1 MINTNAPFQRLGGSS
16 RKPDPSDEREFELDD
31 YNSDDEDGKTTSHPA
46 SGNADGLSVGTL
58 ALLEQL
64 KGPTASAGTAD
75 SDKDDGVKIFY
86 CSRTHSQLTQFAHE
100 LRRVALSFPPS
111 MPLGAGSGNTDP
123 STEEAGIE
131 EGVKHLS
138 LGSRKNLCINP
149 KVSSLGNPTAINER
163 CLDLQKSGV
172 AAEEKCPFIPSKDN
186 ESLVNK
192 FRDHTLATVSD
203 IEDIGKFGKDHDI
216 CAYYASR
223 SVIEHSEV
231 RPLPW
236 CLEDSCTYV

>member
-1 MINTNAPFQRLGGSS
+1 MCFSTTDLFSS
-16 RKPDPSDEREFELDD
+16 DSNRSNGKQEPLDEREFELDD
-31 YNSDDEDGKTTSHPA
+31 YNSDNE
-46 SGNADGLSVGTL
+46 SGNTVPDFSSGKDGLSAGTL

-64 KGPTASAGTAD
+64 KGPSAGPETDAEPED
-75 SDKDDGVKIFY
+75 TVKIFY

-100 LRRVALSFPPS
+100 LRRVALSFPSSVP
-111 MPLGAGSGNTDP
+111 AETESGCADP
-123 STEEAGIE
+123 SAAEMDIE

-163 CLDLQKSGV
+163 CLDLQKTGV
-172 AAEEKCPFIPSKDN
+172 PADEKCPFMPSKDN
-186 ESLVNK
+186 EALVNR

-203 IEDIGKFGKDHDI
+203 IEDIGKLGKEHGI

-231 RPLPW
+231 R
-236 CLEDSCTYV
+236 

>member
-1 MINTNAPFQRLGGSS
+1 MLLERLGRSS
-16 RKPDPSDEREFELDD
+16 RKADPSDDKEFELGE
-31 YNSDDEDGKTTSHPA
+31 YNSDDEGGKTALNPVPN
-46 SGNADGLSVGTL
+46 GGDGLSAGTL

-64 KGPTASAGTAD
+64 KGPSAHAAPDAD
-75 SDKDDGVKIFY
+75 PDDEVKIFY

-100 LRRVALSFPPS
+100 LRRVGLSFPSSVP
-111 MPLGAGSGNTDP
+111 P
-123 STEEAGIE
+123 EAGGIKDSSLLEVDIE

-163 CLDLQKSGV
+163 CLDLQKPGV
-172 AAEEKCPFIPSKDN
+172 AADDKCPFIPSKDN
-186 ESLVNK
+186 ETLVNK

-203 IEDIGKFGKDHDI
+203 IEDIGKYGKDHSI

-231 RPLPW
+231 K
-236 CLEDSCTYV
+236 

>member
-1 MINTNAPFQRLGGSS
+1 MDRSS
-16 RKPDPSDEREFELDD
+16 RKEDPSDDTEFELAE
-31 YNSDDEDGKTTSHPA
+31 YNSDDEGGRATLHPVSNDGNGFSA
-46 SGNADGLSVGTL
+46 STL

-64 KGPTASAGTAD
+64 KGPSADAAPD
-75 SDKDDGVKIFY
+75 AEPVEGVKIFY

-100 LRRVALSFPPS
+100 LRRVALSFPSSVP
-111 MPLGAGSGNTDP
+111 PGAGTGSKDP
-123 STEEAGIE
+123 SPVEVDIE

-149 KVSSLGNPTAINER
+149 KVSSLGNPIAINER
-163 CLDLQKSGV
+163 CLDLQKPGV
-172 AAEEKCPFIPSKDN
+172 AAEDKCPFIPSKDN
-186 ESLVNK
+186 ETQVNK

-203 IEDIGKFGKDHDI
+203 IEDIGKLGKEHSI

-231 RPLPW
+231 NASHDVWKAWFVLTPENRL
-236 CLEDSCTYV
+236 